1 MPVLF
6 ADTETFWST
15 DFSLSKMSTEAYVR
29 SKEFQ
34 CHGWA
39 VGIDREPVEFLT
51 EDEAIRFFYGLDWN
65 NILFVAHNA
74 MFDASVIAHRY
85 GLVANLY
92 CDTMGLANV
101 FVRPHTGRSSLDTC
115 AAFMHLPL
123 KSSII
128 KQLKGMRTQDIIAT
142 PGMWD
147 AMADYGI
154 QDVENMK
161 EVFFTYYPKLNR
173 TERLKLSWATKNY
186 VQPRLRLDEQVIFNS
201 LINAEVK
208 REKALAAAGI
218 DEKTARSGPKFA
230 VHLKSMGI
238 EVEMKEGKV
247 MEIPALSKDD
257 NFMLQ
262 ALKGDNTLL
271 KTAVLARLAA
281 MSNIELTRAN
291 RLKEMCEAADGMMLT
306 PTNYAAAHTG
316 RNGGYDGVNLLNFPR
331 DSPLRKAIRPP
342 EGYVIADGDASQ
354 IEMRIM
360 AWLAQQEDLLDM
372 F

>member
-1 MPVLF
+1 
-6 ADTETFWST
+6 
-15 DFSLSKMSTEAYVR
+15 
-29 SKEFQ
+29 
-34 CHGWA
+34 
-39 VGIDREPVEFLT
+39 
-51 EDEAIRFFYGLDWN
+51 
-65 NILFVAHNA
+65 
-74 MFDASVIAHRY
+74 
-85 GLVANLY
+85 
-92 CDTMGLANV
+92 
-101 FVRPHTGRSSLDTC
+101 
-115 AAFMHLPL
+115 
-123 KSSII
+123 
-128 KQLKGMRTQDIIAT
+128 
-142 PGMWD
+142 MWD
-147 AMADYGI
+147 AMADYAI

-230 VHLKSMGI
+230 AHLKSMGI

-342 EGYVIADGDASQ
+342 EGYVIVDGDASQ

-360 AWLAQQEDLLDM
+360 AWLARQEDLLDM
-372 F
+372 FRRGIDTYCQYATDVIFHRPITPADERERQMAKVELLSLQYGVGRDTLHKRLFANGIYITI